1 MLMLRTKFIL
11 PLVLGIVCL
20 ALNGD
25 ADNVEMMRRHAE
37 DLVEL
42 NERVVREIPDLPENS
57 TVLMQADVLR
67 RDGQS
72 QVRIEHIQILPDLPA
87 VDAADRSVSIRADE
101 TGDDG
106 APAGSQSEER
116 ESTDA
121 TSRSRVL
128 SAEEIRTLDWGGR
141 PLPARA
147 VVVYWES

>member
-1 MLMLRTKFIL
+1 MLMLRTKSTL
-11 PLVLGIVCL
+11 PLLLGLVCVSL
-20 ALNGD
+20 HGD

-72 QVRIEHIQILPDLPA
+72 QVRIEHIQVVPELAP
-87 VDAADRSVSIRADE
+87 ADRVES
-101 TGDDG
+101 TT
-106 APAGSQSEER
+106 PAGDANGHGDGTQAGSR
-116 ESTDA
+116 AESPDA
-121 TSRSRVL
+121 TDPTTQSRVL
-128 SAEEIRTLDWGGR
+128 SAEEIRALDWGKR

-147 VVVYWES
+147 VVVYWEI